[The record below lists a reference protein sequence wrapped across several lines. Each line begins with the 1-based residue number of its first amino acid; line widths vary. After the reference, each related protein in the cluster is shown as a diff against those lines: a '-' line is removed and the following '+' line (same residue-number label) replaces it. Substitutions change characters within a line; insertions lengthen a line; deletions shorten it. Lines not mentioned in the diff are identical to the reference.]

1 LLLASSYQVRAKSGV
16 SIADLNKQLTV
27 LAALPGVTG
36 AYLAGPHLLRVDLNL
51 AQSPAQRTL
60 LLDKLN
66 ALGTVSVSP

>member
-1 LLLASSYQVRAKSGV
+1 MPLASSYQVQARSGV
-16 SIADLNKQLTV
+16 SDSDLKKELTV

-51 AQSPAQRTL
+51 AQTPAQRTSV
-60 LLDKLN
+60 LDKLN